1 MGVTISHTFI
11 HINNNHQ
18 LSRVSLL
25 WLFMLLV
32 LTGLLERQYI
42 RVAHQLLLHRLVP
55 VASSVRCSIK
65 PGEVEQLEHNAH
77 HGRVLLILGSA
88 TAPSNDVEC

>member
-1 MGVTISHTFI
+1 MGVTISHTLV

-18 LSRVSLL
+18 LSCDNLL
-25 WLFMLLV
+25 LA
-32 LTGLLERQYI
+32 LTGLLERQYL
-42 RVAHQLLLHRLVP
+42 RVAHQLLLRRLVP

-88 TAPSNDVEC
+88 ATPSNDVEC

>member
-18 LSRVSLL
+18 LSRDSLL
-25 WLFMLLV
+25 WLFMLLA
-32 LTGLLERQYI
+32 LTGLLEWEYL
-42 RVAHQLLLHRLVP
+42 RVAHQLLLRRLVP

-65 PGEVEQLEHNAH
+65 PGEVEQLEHSAH
-77 HGRVLLILGSA
+77 HGRVLMILGSA
-88 TAPSNDVEC
+88 ASPSNDVEC